1 MKNLIKNIFGD
12 LFTSSAGA
20 ALGIP
25 TILEGIEV
33 VGTDKPTGIL
43 KITIGIG
50 TLLLGLISK
59 VKEKGN

>member
-43 KITIGIG
+43 KITIGLG

>member
-33 VGTDKPTGIL
+33 VATDKPTGIL
-43 KITIGIG
+43 KITIGLG

>member
-1 MKNLIKNIFGD
+1 MKNIIKNIFGD

-43 KITIGIG
+43 KITIGLG

>member
-1 MKNLIKNIFGD
+1 MKNIIKNIFGD